1 MAKRASI
8 RDIADAMNV
17 SISTISAVLN
27 GKASERRISD
37 PLRDK
42 ILQYAKKINY
52 QPNMLAQGLR
62 TGKSHIICMLVEDIS
77 DPFFASIAREMEKQ
91 AVTIGYK
98 IFYSSTENQLPITE
112 SLIQTYR
119 DRQVD
124 AYIIAPPPG
133 LEKTIEALEAE
144 QRPVVLF
151 DRALPKIKTNSVLVD
166 NFTGTKEAT
175 QQLIESG
182 RKKIA
187 LVTLDSTQTQMTD
200 RLNGYKEALKKTKQ
214 KPLTLKLKYNRG
226 VDDITPQ
233 LKDFF
238 TKNADIDAILF
249 TTNYLTASG
258 LKALKNL
265 EKTIP
270 DDIAVIGYDDN
281 TNFSLYTP
289 TVSAVSQPTIEIAK
303 AIKTLLQKLLVGK
316 SKEKDIKETILI
328 PTTLIQRESS

>member
-1 MAKRASI
+1 MAKRTSI
-8 RDIADAMNV
+8 RDIADAMQV
-17 SISTISAVLN
+17 SISTVSAVLN
-27 GKASERRISD
+27 GKSEERRISD
-37 PLRDK
+37 PLKDK
-42 ILQYAKKINY
+42 ILKYAKEINY
-52 QPNMLAQGLR
+52 QPNMLARGLR

-91 AVTIGYK
+91 ASTIGYK
-98 IFYSSTENQLPITE
+98 IFYSSTENKLDIAE

-133 LEKTIEALEAE
+133 LEKTIEILESE
-144 QRPVVLF
+144 QHPVVIF
-151 DRALPKIKTNSVLVD
+151 DRSLPKVSTNNVLVD
-166 NFTGTKEAT
+166 NFNGSLDATK
-175 QQLIESG
+175 QLIKSG
-182 RKKIA
+182 RKNIA

-200 RLNGYKEALKKTKQ
+200 RLKGYQEALKKTKQ
-214 KPLTLKLKYNRG
+214 KQIVLKLKYNRG
-226 VDDITPQ
+226 VDDITSQ
-233 LKDFF
+233 LKAFF
-238 TKNADIDAILF
+238 TKNSNIDAILF

-265 EKTIP
+265 SKTIP

-289 TVSAVSQPTIEIAK
+289 TISAVSQPTVEIAH
-303 AIKTLLQKLLVGK
+303 AIKTQLQRLLNGKTK
-316 SKEKDIKETILI
+316 SKKETILI

>member
-8 RDIADAMNV
+8 RDIAEAMQV

-27 GKASERRISD
+27 GKAAERRISD

-42 ILQYAKKINY
+42 ILQYAKQINY
-52 QPNMLAQGLR
+52 QPNMLARGLR
-62 TGKSHIICMLVEDIS
+62 TGKSHIVCMLVEDIS
-77 DPFFASIAREMEKQ
+77 NPFFASIAREMEKQ
-91 AVTIGYK
+91 IATIGYK
-98 IFYSSTENQLPITE
+98 IFYSSTENKLEVAE
-112 SLIQTYR
+112 SLIQTFR

-133 LEKTIEALEAE
+133 LETTIEMLENE
-144 QRPVVLF
+144 HLPVVIF
-151 DRALPKIKTNSVLVD
+151 DRTLPKIETNNVLVD
-166 NFTGTKEAT
+166 VYTGSYDAIT
-175 QQLIESG
+175 QLIKNG

-187 LVTLDSTQTQMTD
+187 LVTLDTKQTQMAD
-200 RLNGYKEALKKTKQ
+200 RYNGYIDAIKKVKQ
-214 KPLTLKLKYNRG
+214 KQIVLKLNYNWG

-233 LKDFF
+233 LKDFV

-265 EKTIP
+265 GKSIP

-281 TNFSLYTP
+281 TNFNLYTP
-289 TVSAVSQPTIEIAK
+289 TISAVSQPIPEIAA
-303 AIKTLLQKLLVGK
+303 AIKNLLQKLLNGK
-316 SKEKDIKETILI
+316 TKGKKETILI